1 MLLVDRDDE
10 ATGIGLL
17 FADLTQLLVGL
28 HEHGRQPLAVGVEGG
43 SQSGAA
49 VLGGDVVG
57 ERRFLHGTVGADPLH
72 VAIETREED
81 RPHDTTVDECGA
93 VVVLV
98 VADGV
103 AVIAERV
110 ANERDRGVVGT
121 ERSAGQQEP
130 RVGLGECLGDAL
142 APGEVTAGVVDFVED
157 DDAASTQREQCA
169 SRRGALGVGDDDA
182 VHVGRDVIGGR
193 VPVGFEV
200 ESEPFGGLCPL
211 GFEVTGRRD
220 DNQRQTLAL
229 QPVTCG
235 RERERRL
242 SCAGASDGRKLA
254 SRWCRNAWSASC
266 CHWRRVML
274 RRSGAAGLTTGSGNL
289 GGRARRRG

>member
-1 MLLVDRDDE
+1 MWPSNR
-10 ATGIGLL
+10 GKKNW
-17 FADLTQLLVGL
+17 
-28 HEHGRQPLAVGVEGG
+28 
-43 SQSGAA
+43 
-49 VLGGDVVG
+49 
-57 ERRFLHGTVGADPLH
+57 
-72 VAIETREED
+72 
-81 RPHDTTVDECGA
+81 PHDTTVDECGA

-98 VADGV
+98 VADGI

-142 APGEVTAGVVDFVED
+142 APGEITAGVVDFVED

-169 SRRGALGVGDDDA
+169 SRRGALGIGDDDA
-182 VHVGRDVIGGR
+182 VHVGRDVIGD

-235 RERERRL
+235 RELERRPF
-242 SCAGASDGRKLA
+242 
-254 SRWCRNAWSASC
+254 
-266 CHWRRVML
+266 L
-274 RRSGAAGLTTGSGNL
+274 RRGRRRRGSWLTVVQERVECFVLPLAQGDAASQRAAGLTTGSGNL